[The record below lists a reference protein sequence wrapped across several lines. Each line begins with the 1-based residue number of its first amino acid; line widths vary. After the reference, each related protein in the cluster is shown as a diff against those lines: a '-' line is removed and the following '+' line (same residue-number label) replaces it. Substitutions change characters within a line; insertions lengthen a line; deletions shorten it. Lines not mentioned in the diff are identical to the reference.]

1 MDVLIISQLEAADE
15 TIEIVEH
22 KGLGHPDTICDALA
36 ENLSRNLCREYRSR
50 FGEILHHN
58 VDKALLCGGR
68 ATAEFGGGSVLVPI
82 EIYLA
87 GRAISEVGGVA
98 LPISEIAIEGSRAW
112 LRANLHALD
121 AERHVRIHDLVRPG
135 SHDLQTLFSR
145 RAGVEG
151 PLANDTSIGV
161 GYAPLSPLERFVLAI
176 EGSINGRDRAS
187 EHAAWGEDIKIMG
200 IRNSNTVHLTVACAI
215 VGRHVGHLDDYLSE
229 KASIERLVRELAG
242 QYDFTT
248 ADIAI
253 NAADHLPTAA
263 VYLTVTGTSAE
274 AGDDGEVGRGNR
286 VNGLITPYRPM
297 SLEAAAGK
305 NPVTHVGKIY
315 NVLAG
320 QIAQALIRIP
330 DIAATQCVMV
340 SRIGAPVTQPAL
352 VQVKLATKDGAPA
365 GELKR
370 QVEEVVT
377 DQLSRAPKLVDDF
390 VAGTIA
396 VS

>member
-50 FGEILHHN
+50 FGEILHN
-58 VDKALLCGGR
+58 VDKALLRGGR
-68 ATAEFGGGSVLVPI
+68 AMAEFGGGSVLVPI

-87 GRAISEVGGVA
+87 GRAISEVGNVA
-98 LPISEIAIEGSRAW
+98 LPVSEIAIEGSRAW

-121 AERHVRIHDLVRPG
+121 AKHHVRIHDLVQPG
-135 SHDLQTLFSR
+135 SHDLLTLFSR
-145 RAGVEG
+145 RTRHEG

-161 GYAPLSPLERFVLAI
+161 GYAPLSPLEQLVLAV
-176 EGSINGRDRAS
+176 ERGINGRDRAN
-187 EHAAWGEDIKIMG
+187 EHRAWGEDVKIMG
-200 IRNSNTVHLTVACAI
+200 VRNGRMVHLTVACAI
-215 VGRHVGHLDDYLSE
+215 IGKHLAHLDDYLGE
-229 KASIERLVRELAG
+229 KKASIERLVRELSEQHGFAS
-242 QYDFTT
+242 
-248 ADIAI
+248 AEIAI
-253 NAADHLPTAA
+253 NSADHLPTGA

-286 VNGLITPYRPM
+286 VNGLITPCRPM

-315 NVLAG
+315 NVLAR
-320 QIAQALIRIP
+320 QIAEPLIRIP
-330 DIAATQCVMV
+330 DIAAAQCVVV
-340 SRIGAPVTQPAL
+340 SRIGAPVTQPA
-352 VQVKLATKDGAPA
+352 VMHVKLATRDGAPA
-365 GELKR
+365 DQLR
-370 QVEEVVT
+370 PQAEEIVV
-377 DQLSRAPKLVDDF
+377 DQLSRAPKIVDDF

-396 VS
+396 VF